1 MGNEDSYYISKLS
14 ENIYYANKSQDNIK
28 IHNELEKFFSELI
41 SRKRYD
47 SEEGGIQAC
56 MVLFPD
62 KFAAKIAENDGL
74 SSHFVTNI
82 NLVEYLNDKGKYL
95 SNSGSGYFGLSKEE
109 RRELYNSLQFR
120 IIDNPDELTIAIT
133 SSVDLSSSFQ
143 FDVLKDIILLCNK
156 YINNNE
162 YKNISIGLSTPS
174 INIDFED
181 WSVFREQ
188 LFIDTVDKSR
198 SRL

>member
-1 MGNEDSYYISKLS
+1 MENLDSYYISELK
-14 ENIYYANKSQDNIK
+14 EKIYHANNSQDELK
-28 IHNELEKFFSELI
+28 IHTELEKFFSELI

-47 SEEGGIQAC
+47 SEEEGLQAC
-56 MVLFPD
+56 MVVFPD
-62 KFAAKIAENDGL
+62 KFAAKIAEGDGL
-74 SSHFVTNI
+74 SSHFVTSI

-95 SNSGSGYFGLSKEE
+95 SNTGSGYYGLSKEE

-133 SSVDLSSSFQ
+133 SSVDISSSFQ

-174 INIDFED
+174 INIDFDD
-181 WSVFREQ
+181 WSALREQ
-188 LFIDTVDKSR
+188 LFIDTIDKSR